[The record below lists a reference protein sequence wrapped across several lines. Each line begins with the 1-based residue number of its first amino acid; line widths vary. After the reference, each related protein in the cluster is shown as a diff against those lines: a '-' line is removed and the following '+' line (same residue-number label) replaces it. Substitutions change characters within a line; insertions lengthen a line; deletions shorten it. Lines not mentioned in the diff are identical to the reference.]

1 MCPQKYI
8 IYFGGQE
15 MKKKGRP
22 TDSKKEYILKA
33 RIDDRTLRL
42 IDYCAKSMNL
52 SKSEIV
58 REGIQKV
65 YDDLNDNR
73 SEMEGR

>member
-1 MCPQKYI
+1 
-8 IYFGGQE
+8 
-15 MKKKGRP
+15 MKKIGRP
-22 TDSKKEYILKA
+22 TDAKKEYVLKA
-33 RIDDRTLRL
+33 RIDDRTMRL

-65 YDDLNDNR
+65 YDDLNDER
-73 SEMEGR
+73 SETEGK

>member
-1 MCPQKYI
+1 MCPQKCI
-8 IYFGGQE
+8 ISLGGQD

-22 TDSKKEYILKA
+22 TDAKKEHVLKA
-33 RIDDRTLRL
+33 RIDDRTMRL
-42 IDYCAKSMNL
+42 IDYCAKSKNL

-65 YDDLNDNR
+65 YDDLNDER
-73 SEMEGR
+73 LETEGK